1 MIDPGLMD
9 SIVVVDYKI
18 DSEVQEG
25 GYDNIALQV
34 DFVELDTEY
43 DYLDTDNDA
52 DTGLFQL

>member
-9 SIVVVDYKI
+9 SIVVADYKI

-25 GYDNIALQV
+25 GYDDIALQV
-34 DFVELDTEY
+34 DFIGLDTEC
-43 DYLDTDNDA
+43 DYLDADDDA